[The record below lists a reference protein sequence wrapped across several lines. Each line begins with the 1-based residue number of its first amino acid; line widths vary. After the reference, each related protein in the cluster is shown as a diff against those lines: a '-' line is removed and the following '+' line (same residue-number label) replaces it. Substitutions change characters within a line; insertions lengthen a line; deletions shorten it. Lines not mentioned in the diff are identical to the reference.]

1 MKRYFLK
8 HHGVWVISNVSFAL
22 GFLYTRHFEW
32 HNLLT
37 WLGFMLILNSKQS
50 LFIKK
55 YFPFIFQSFLGWG
68 LLAISLREPTIFIVS
83 IVIAIPYVIY
93 YLIWGDRFLLSVI
106 TGFAF
111 LVLPVYL
118 ISTSFLYY
126 LLILFYFLNAVFKI
140 RYMVTHEDELRK
152 IGVAFFAIGV
162 LLVITLGLSPIPFLP
177 LLDNLYFY
185 FKPYKV
191 KLPTAGW
198 TETLKSLTFV
208 TLLFIIWKP

>member
-1 MKRYFLK
+1 MKRYILK
-8 HHGVWVISNVSFAL
+8 HHGVWVISNVSFVL
-22 GFLYTRHFEW
+22 GSLYTRHFEW

-55 YFPFIFQSFLGWG
+55 YIPFAVQSILGWG
-68 LLAISLREPTIFIVS
+68 ALAISLRNSTIFAVS
-83 IVIAIPYVIY
+83 VIIAIPYVIY

-126 LLILFYFLNAVFKI
+126 LVILFYFLNAVFKI
-140 RYMVTHEDELRK
+140 RYMVTREDVLRK
-152 IGVAFFAIGV
+152 IGVVFFALGL
-162 LLVITLGLSPIPFLP
+162 LLVVTLGLSPIPFLP
-177 LLDNLYFY
+177 LIDNLYFY

>member
-1 MKRYFLK
+1 MKRYILK
-8 HHGVWVISNVSFAL
+8 HQGVWVISNVSFVL
-22 GFLYTRHFEW
+22 GFLYSRHFDW
-32 HNLLT
+32 YNLLA

-55 YFPFIFQSFLGWG
+55 YPLFIIQSIAGWG
-68 LLAISLREPTIFIVS
+68 LLAISLKNPTIFIVS
-83 IVIAIPYVIY
+83 VVIAIPYVIY
-93 YLIWGDRFLLSVI
+93 YLIWGDKFLWSVI

-140 RYMVTHEDELRK
+140 RFMVTQEDELRK
-152 IGVAFFAIGV
+152 IGIVFFAAGMF
-162 LLVITLGLSPIPFLP
+162 LVVTLGLSPIPFLP

-191 KLPTAGW
+191 KLSTAGW